1 MGKKSRLKKIRKE
14 SHSSKTQK
22 IQCDSTQ
29 FVEQLEQLGYRL
41 KQIQRFLNYLSKTL
55 NQKYKV

>member
-1 MGKKSRLKKIRKE
+1 MGKKSRLKKIRQE
-14 SHSSKTQK
+14 SHSSETQK

-41 KQIQRFLNYLSKTL
+41 KQIQRSPELPQQNIEPKI
-55 NQKYKV
+55 